1 MTPMK
6 FLPVEEFEKRQKSVN
21 RNQML
26 AITSSMMD
34 KVGFQVNSF
43 GFRLIVFDSLLK
55 TKIRK
60 STSSKI
66 RKRQLSWKK
75 KETKHSTGK
84 FMKSPRNITPK
95 DFNLI
100 QTLGMGFTDRLI
112 WVRPRILRPWIPATG
127 HCGLIEQFVEI
138 KWANTKML

>member
-26 AITSSMMD
+26 AITSSMMA

-43 GFRLIVFDSLLK
+43 GFRLIVFDWLLK

-60 STSSKI
+60 QISLKI
-66 RKRQLSWKK
+66 RKRLLS
-75 KETKHSTGK
+75 
-84 FMKSPRNITPK
+84 
-95 DFNLI
+95 
-100 QTLGMGFTDRLI
+100 
-112 WVRPRILRPWIPATG
+112 
-127 HCGLIEQFVEI
+127 
-138 KWANTKML
+138 

>member
-6 FLPVEEFEKRQKSVN
+6 FLPVEEFEKHQKSVN

-34 KVGFQVNSF
+34 KVGFQVISF

-60 STSSKI
+60 STSLKI
-66 RKRQLSWKK
+66 RKRQLS
-75 KETKHSTGK
+75 
-84 FMKSPRNITPK
+84 
-95 DFNLI
+95 
-100 QTLGMGFTDRLI
+100 
-112 WVRPRILRPWIPATG
+112 
-127 HCGLIEQFVEI
+127 
-138 KWANTKML
+138 